1 MQIKLFAVFAMA
13 ILVAAVSISIG
24 EGDKGSEVIP
34 PNPKGF
40 IGTWH
45 PAPECGQCHVSLLSD
60 KGLHAKLGSCQCH
73 REVYTTGGN
82 IDMEKIRK
90 DAHGVT
96 VCIDCHIGSG
106 SVEGITGDKIHRPH
120 EHVDCQACHGKRE
133 SIMIPETGNCDF
145 CHLGDAHS
153 VHGNKTGNLCV
164 VCHGS
169 FGIKY
174 KEEGYQLKEGVFVE
188 KKKEE
193 MAYPTI
199 SNILKALIEII
210 FKPKE
215 GGA

>member
-24 EGDKGSEVIP
+24 EGDRGSEVIP

-40 IGTWH
+40 IGSWH

-60 KGLHAKLGSCQCH
+60 KGLHAKLGACQCH
-73 REVYTTGGN
+73 RESYTTSGG

-90 DAHGVT
+90 NAHGVT

-106 SVEGITGDKIHRPH
+106 SVEGTPGDKIHRPH
-120 EHVDCQACHGKRE
+120 VRVDCQACHGKRE

-174 KEEGYQLKEGVFVE
+174 KEERYQLKEGVFVE
-188 KKKEE
+188 KKTEE
-193 MAYPTI
+193 MTYPTI
-199 SNILKALIEII
+199 SNILKALIEVI